1 MIECEAMRDRM
12 PDVAHGTATW
22 TEAEAAHL
30 AGCAECQLEARIVD
44 AGMRLD
50 AGVVVASDRVARELT
65 DRLRVNGVDGRAVRA
80 LPWRGAVVGLLAAA
94 AAAVLVLGVFRRQG
108 TPPRVVG
115 DTAAAVAMLPE
126 LQGLDE
132 AQLQSVLQSF
142 GPTAGD
148 ATPGVVPHLEDL
160 TDAELEEILRS
171 EGGQ

>member
-1 MIECEAMRDRM
+1 MTGCEAMRDRM

-30 AGCAECQLEARIVD
+30 ASCADCQLESRIVD

-50 AGVVVASDRVARELT
+50 AGVVVAPEGVFRTLIE
-65 DRLRVNGVDGRAVRA
+65 RLGVSAAESRAVRA
-80 LPWRGAVVGLLAAA
+80 LPWRGGLVGLLAAA
-94 AAAVLVLGVFRRQG
+94 AAVVLVLGVFRRDRE
-108 TPPRVVG
+108 PLHVVG

-132 AQLQSVLQSF
+132 TQLQSVLQSF

-160 TDAELEEILRS
+160 TDAELEELLRS